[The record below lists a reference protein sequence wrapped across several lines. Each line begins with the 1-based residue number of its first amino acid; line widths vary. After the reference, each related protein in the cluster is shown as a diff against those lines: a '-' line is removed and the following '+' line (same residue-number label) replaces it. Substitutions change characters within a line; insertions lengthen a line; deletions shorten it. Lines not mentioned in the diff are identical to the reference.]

1 MFPRTLISLIVWVSA
16 SGAAWWLAR
25 GDAGAADAPAQIV
38 PREHRIAAAETARIA
53 ELRALAGQRVKA
65 GDLLARL
72 DTSVLEREIG
82 VAEARLRQLNSEPGA
97 TSAAMESDGYA
108 SERSFQSDVDDAA
121 TQIDAA
127 RAEQSQ
133 QAAELASLRQEISRQ
148 RQLVRDGLARADRAE
163 ELEVRARSL
172 SGSAAAWPQR
182 LDALAARHRDA
193 LKRLDEWRAQHKPSS
208 APVSREARL
217 KPLREAIAEQQETL
231 RVLRARLAAANIV
244 APADGEVVTVLARAG
259 DVATAGVPFL
269 VLHGAG
275 PRLLVAYVN
284 ERASLAPGAQAVARR
299 RTPQREEIPT
309 EVARVSD
316 AVVQMP
322 PRFWLLPTIPQWGR
336 EVFLEIPDAVR
347 LDGGEALD
355 VKFLSGGLR

>member
-1 MFPRTLISLIVWVSA
+1 MFPRTLLSLIVWISA

-25 GDAGAADAPAQIV
+25 GDAGVADAPAQIV

-53 ELRALAGQRVKA
+53 ELRAVAGQRVKA

-72 DTSVLEREIG
+72 DTAVLEREIG
-82 VAEARLRQLNSEPGA
+82 VAEARLRQLGSAPGA
-97 TSAAMESDGYA
+97 SSAAMESDGYA

-121 TQIDAA
+121 TQLESA
-127 RAEQSQ
+127 RAEQAQ
-133 QAAELASLRQEISRQ
+133 QDSELASLRQEIARQ
-148 RQLVRDGLARADRAE
+148 RQLVREGLSRADRAE

-172 SGSAAAWPQR
+172 ADASRSWPAR
-182 LDALAARHRDA
+182 LDALNARHRDA
-193 LKRLDEWRAQHKPSS
+193 LKRLEAWRGQHKSSS
-208 APVSREARL
+208 APLSREARL
-217 KPLREAIAEQQETL
+217 KPLREAIAEQSEAL

-269 VLHGAG
+269 VLHGVG

-284 ERASLAPGAQAVARR
+284 ERASLAPGAKAVARR
-299 RTPQREEIPT
+299 RTPLREEIPA

-316 AVVQMP
+316 AVIEMP

-336 EVFLEIPDAVR
+336 EVFLEIPADVH